1 MNRSRCLSLSFRFV
15 SCESNKMHASGGVL
29 IQPPG
34 PRFFHQPRFHG
45 IQHQPRGPH
54 VFKFRP
60 RLNASGQPEDLM
72 GTTYDGKRIRK
83 AIYRKT
89 IDYNTAAA
97 NYVEVRQIIQQ
108 FSVHFS
114 RPVAFLIGR
123 ILTLKTE
130 VDRDFQTELLFTA
143 TLAILLMQVVL
154 SERNYE
160 TNECLVRFVESGLA
174 AGSEGPSCH
183 RY

>member
-1 MNRSRCLSLSFRFV
+1 MQP
-15 SCESNKMHASGGVL
+15 GGVL
-29 IQPPG
+29 MQPPG

-60 RLNASGQPEDLM
+60 RLGAGGLQEDVQ

-97 NYVEVRQIIQQ
+97 NYVEVRVWIWT
-108 FSVHFS
+108 F
-114 RPVAFLIGR
+114 
-123 ILTLKTE
+123 
-130 VDRDFQTELLFTA
+130 
-143 TLAILLMQVVL
+143 
-154 SERNYE
+154 
-160 TNECLVRFVESGLA
+160 
-174 AGSEGPSCH
+174 
-183 RY
+183 